1 MAEENDMSWLNEYLR
16 PSRRSFERFLGGQ
29 QRQYNPLIR
38 LLGQQLGGM
47 RPGQDP
53 MVKAYDEILKGMR
66 TGEQVSERFA
76 GSRANIMRLIQ
87 ESPLAAAGDRAGA
100 LVSAVGAAIG
110 ADPTQTALTSESSKS
125 LAPDATRLAF
135 QTGAESRLA
144 GAEQEALAGLEE
156 RRQGATLGRADAK
169 NAARERRME
178 VARLLAQTQGQRL
191 AGRMNPLELAQM
203 AGGFQDWMRSRG
215 GYGGGF
221 RSGSDGDGPPP
232 DEVTV
237 TDYRSP
243 WERAASGAPAWTNY
257 SGMPGGS
264 GGAYSFTGLLGNVV
278 TPNNQDYTNQNW
290 RGRVL
295 PPGATQPR

>member
-1 MAEENDMSWLNEYLR
+1 MAEENDMGWLNEYLR

-76 GSRANIMRLIQ
+76 GSRANIMKLIQ

-156 RRQGATLGRADAK
+156 RRQGAILGREQARGDA
-169 NAARERRME
+169 RSRRME

-221 RSGSDGDGPPP
+221 SR
-232 DEVTV
+232 
-237 TDYRSP
+237 
-243 WERAASGAPAWTNY
+243 ASGGPETVEDP
-257 SGMPGGS
+257 PGGDLTWFRTDVYGRPTFINPALP
-264 GGAYSFTGLLGNVV
+264 GGTGSYNIYGSLLGAGASPEEAKEG
-278 TPNNQDYTNQNW
+278 T
-290 RGRVL
+290 RGRYR
-295 PPGATQPR
+295 GGFATNR

>member
-1 MAEENDMSWLNEYLR
+1 
-16 PSRRSFERFLGGQ
+16 
-29 QRQYNPLIR
+29 
-38 LLGQQLGGM
+38 
-47 RPGQDP
+47 

-76 GSRANIMRLIQ
+76 GSRANIMKLIQ
-87 ESPLAAAGDRAGA
+87 ESPLAAAGDRASA

-221 RSGSDGDGPPP
+221 SGVVTGPP
-232 DEVTV
+232 
-237 TDYRSP
+237 TDDDTTGRGNLKKP
-243 WERAASGAPAWTNY
+243 WQITATGAPAWAQ
-257 SGMPGGS
+257 SEGLPGGY
-264 GGAYSFTGLLGNVV
+264 GGSWIINDLIPTTTSDSN
-278 TPNNQDYTNQNW
+278 YTW
-290 RGRVL
+290 TSPRPGR
-295 PPGATQPR
+295 PRTR